1 MRGCMCGFYSA
12 SSSHQFPGSLKA
24 PLMRCHVPAQ
34 SFVQPEKLD
43 SAEAWYCPRCKEH
56 VQASKKLD
64 LWTTPE
70 VLILHLKRF
79 QYTTQSRRK
88 IDAPITFPLTGLDLL
103 PYLIK
108 QQVQLSL
115 AFFCQTSSSGM
126 LLVHLVAQPQCSPCM
141 AIA

>member
-1 MRGCMCGFYSA
+1 
-12 SSSHQFPGSLKA
+12 
-24 PLMRCHVPAQ
+24 MRCHVPVQ

-56 VQASKKLD
+56 VQASKKLA
-64 LWTTPE
+64 LWTAPEGGCGRAPE
-70 VLILHLKRF
+70 VLTLHLKRF

-108 QQVQLSL
+108 QQVQLSIFLL
-115 AFFCQTSSSGM
+115 ALSVLHFR
-126 LLVHLVAQPQCSPCM
+126 
-141 AIA
+141 

>member
-1 MRGCMCGFYSA
+1 MRSC
-12 SSSHQFPGSLKA
+12 
-24 PLMRCHVPAQ
+24 VPAQ

-43 SAEAWYCPRCKEH
+43 SAEAWYCPKCKEH

-115 AFFCQTSSSGM
+115 ASLFLLELQFRCASCASG
-126 LLVHLVAQPQCSPCM
+126 LHIHSAHP
-141 AIA
+141 A

>member
-1 MRGCMCGFYSA
+1 
-12 SSSHQFPGSLKA
+12 
-24 PLMRCHVPAQ
+24 MRCHVPVQ

-64 LWTTPE
+64 LWTAPE

-108 QQVQLSL
+108 QQVQLSIFLL
-115 AFFCQTSSSGM
+115 ALSVLHFR
-126 LLVHLVAQPQCSPCM
+126 
-141 AIA
+141 